1 MNLTPD
7 ALKAIVDAVFAELE
21 ARIANRPL
29 LAFGVAAAHAFV
41 DAALLARVASR
52 LAAPARV
59 QTGGGTNLSAFTG
72 GE

>member
-21 ARIANRPL
+21 VLVAHRPL
-29 LAFGVAAAHAFV
+29 IAVGVAAAHLLV
-41 DAALLARVASR
+41 NSVLLAKVAAR
-52 LAAPARV
+52 IAPPAQG
-59 QTGGGTNLSAFTG
+59 QTGGGTKLTAFTG